1 MKILERLNLG
11 LRRKLPLILQTEASE
26 CGLACLAMIAH
37 YFGNETDLAE
47 LRRQFGA
54 SLKGVTLRT
63 VMRIADGIGF
73 VSRPLRL
80 ELSELERLRLPC
92 ILHWDM
98 NHFVVLDAVRGNSIV
113 INDPAAGRRTI
124 HMSEASRHFT
134 GVALELTPTSRFT
147 TVKPKNR
154 MGVAQLLGNFRGV
167 KSALGK
173 LFGLALAIE
182 VFAMLAPLFLGWV
195 VDHALVSADRNL
207 LLTLVIGFTLLL
219 LLQTSIKVMRSW
231 MLMGMN
237 ASLKVQA
244 RANLFSH
251 LQNLPSSFFDTRHMG
266 DVISRFGSQETILQ
280 ALTSEFV
287 EVLLDGLMTVI
298 TVVIMFILAPELAG
312 IVVVGAALYAIL
324 RWVSFAPL
332 RRASAE
338 ALVWSARRDSHFLE
352 TLRGIRTIKL
362 FNGQEPRRIHWLNLL
377 VETVNRQLTK
387 QKLDLLFRTANS
399 ILLGLLKI
407 IVVWIGAIKILDGG
421 FTVGLLIA
429 FIAYK
434 DQFLGRVS
442 ELINKIADFTMLR
455 LDAERLSDIA
465 LTEPEEHGIELPGFN
480 RHAPADIELR
490 DVSFRY
496 GESEPL
502 VLRNVNL
509 RIRAGESVA
518 IVGPSGGGK
527 TTLLKLMAGLLQPTT
542 GMILVNGQ
550 PISHLGLS
558 NYRSML
564 GVVMQDDQL
573 FAGSI
578 ADNIC
583 FFASD
588 PDQDDIQTCAGF
600 AAVHDDIVSM
610 PMGYGT
616 LIGDMGTV
624 LSGGQKQR
632 VLIARALYRRPSILL
647 LDEATSHL
655 DVERERAVN
664 DALSRNHVTRI
675 VIAHRPETI
684 RSAARIITIDNGIAS
699 DGGGRAP
706 DDDKAY
712 LDHDEPGPSPELTYS

>member
-1 MKILERLNLG
+1 MSILERLNLG
-11 LRRKLPLILQTEASE
+11 LSRKLPLILQTEASE

-37 YFGNETDLAE
+37 HFGNETDLSE
-47 LRRQFGA
+47 LRRRFGA
-54 SLKGVTLRT
+54 SLKGVTLET

-73 VSRPLRL
+73 VTRPLRL
-80 ELSELERLRLPC
+80 ELIELPRLRLPC
-92 ILHWDM
+92 VLHWDM
-98 NHFVVLDAVRGNSIV
+98 NHFVVLESVQGDRLI
-113 INDPAAGRRTI
+113 IHDPAAGKRSI
-124 HMSEASRHFT
+124 HMTEASRHFS
-134 GVALELTPTSRFT
+134 GVALEFTPTSRFT
-147 TVKPKNR
+147 TVKPQNR
-154 MGVAQLLGNFRGV
+154 MGIAQLLGNFRGV
-167 KSALGK
+167 KSALSK

-182 VFAMLAPLFLGWV
+182 VFAMISPLFLGWV

-207 LLTLVIGFTLLL
+207 LLTLVLGFGLLL
-219 LLQTSIKVMRSW
+219 LLQTSIKLMRSW

-244 RANLFSH
+244 RGNLFSH
-251 LQNLPSSFFDTRHMG
+251 LQNLPASFFDTRHLG
-266 DVISRFGSQETILQ
+266 DVMSRFGSQETILQ

-287 EVLLDGLMTVI
+287 EALLDGLMATI
-298 TVVIMFILAPELAG
+298 TVVIMFMLAPELAS
-312 IVVVGAALYAIL
+312 IVVAGAALYAIL

-338 ALVWSARRDSHFLE
+338 SLIWAARRDSHFLE

-362 FNGQEPRRIHWLNLL
+362 FNGQEARRVRWLNLL

-387 QKLDLLFRTANS
+387 QKLNILFRTANS
-399 ILLGLLKI
+399 LLLGLLMI
-407 IVVWIGAIKILDGG
+407 IVIWIGATKILDGG

-442 ELINKIADFTMLR
+442 ELINKIADFTMLK

-465 LTEPEEHGIELPGFN
+465 LTEPEEGGMQLPDLA
-480 RHAPADIELR
+480 RHTPADIELR
-490 DVSFRY
+490 DISFRY
-496 GESEPL
+496 GENEPL
-502 VLRNVNL
+502 VLENVNL
-509 RIRAGESVA
+509 RISAGESIA

-527 TTLLKLMAGLLQPTT
+527 TTLLKLMAGLLQPTS
-542 GMILVNGQ
+542 GMIMVNGE
-550 PISHLGLS
+550 PINQLGLN

-578 ADNIC
+578 ADNIS
-583 FFASD
+583 FFTSR
-588 PDQDDIQTCAGF
+588 QSLEDIQACAKF
-600 AAVHDDIVSM
+600 AAIHDDVVAM

-632 VLIARALYRRPSILL
+632 VLIARALYRRPSVLL

-655 DVERERAVN
+655 DIKRERAVN

-684 RSAARIITIDNGIAS
+684 RSAPRIITIDHGTASETGKSNFVDPKHINGRSA
-699 DGGGRAP
+699 RN
-706 DDDKAY
+706 
-712 LDHDEPGPSPELTYS
+712 SPEPIYS